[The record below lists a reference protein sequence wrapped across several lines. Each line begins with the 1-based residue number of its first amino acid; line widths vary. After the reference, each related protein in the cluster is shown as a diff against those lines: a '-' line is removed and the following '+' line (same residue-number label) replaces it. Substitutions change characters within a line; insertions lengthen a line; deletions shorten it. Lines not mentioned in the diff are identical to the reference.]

1 MESWRNCSTTLWSVQ
16 PLGGSKEVPAGI
28 RVLCM
33 DMALLHGLAADHPE
47 VIAYSAE
54 EGCWHAIMSPFH
66 QGWFGCLYSNLV
78 EQGMGGQTSP
88 VVRNCGEIQL
98 FFVDWCSWQMAVS
111 PRVFESRMQ
120 SNEDN
125 E

>member
-1 MESWRNCSTTLWSVQ
+1 MESWLNWHNCSTTLWSVQ
-16 PLGGSKEVPAGI
+16 SLGGSKEVPAGI

-78 EQGMGGQTSP
+78 EQGMGGQNQPCSEELW
-88 VVRNCGEIQL
+88 RNPAFLRGLVQL
-98 FFVDWCSWQMAVS
+98 ADGC
-111 PRVFESRMQ
+111 ESKSFRI
-120 SNEDN
+120 
-125 E
+125 